1 MTGVM
6 PNPTITIR
14 RMRLE
19 DISAVVEIDR
29 SSFSMPWTER
39 TYRYELLENPQAAA
53 WVAENTSSEHPE
65 VAGMVVVWL
74 VVDEVH
80 IGTIAV
86 DTRFRRLGIAKRLL
100 ATSLLDMAK
109 RGGQAA
115 LLEVR
120 RGNLGAQDLYKQFGF
135 KVVGERRRYYQD
147 NGEDALLM
155 TLSPLNP
162 TQLATWLE

>member
-1 MTGVM
+1 M
-6 PNPTITIR
+6 PNSAITIR

-39 TYRYELLENPQAAA
+39 TYRYEMLENPHAAA
-53 WVAENTSSEHPE
+53 WVAENTSYEQP
-65 VAGMVVVWL
+65 VVVGMIVAWL

-86 DTRFRRLGIAKRLL
+86 DARFRRLGIAKRLL
-100 ATSLLDMAK
+100 ATSLVDMAK

-120 RGNLGAQDLYKQFGF
+120 RGNLSAQDLYEQFGF
-135 KVVGERRRYYQD
+135 EVVGERKRYYQD

-155 TLSPLNP
+155 TLSPLDP
-162 TQLATWLE
+162 AQLVTWLE